1 MLVTGYRGGVFD
13 EEIVYLANT
22 CSSLDE
28 AWVHRPLSVDDIRSL
43 WFESTWYN
51 PRDFAL
57 LVIDGR
63 VRGYGWA
70 WSSRGVGRVFIC
82 VDPMLTSSL
91 YHAVVE
97 ELLSW
102 ARLRLEEEKI
112 SVVRLRALFEH
123 GVLHR
128 FLKSIISNYVEDY
141 PATVM
146 VLEKPPRL
154 VIPRGYSIREG
165 GLDDIDGIV
174 RVYNEAFS
182 RYEWFIE
189 WSMEDARKWYSRRK
203 VIVFV
208 AEHKGEGIVGYVDGE
223 VMKSIDGS
231 VNAVI
236 ATLAVKP
243 KHQGKGLGK
252 ALLSL
257 IASKLWSMGV
267 NRIFLESV
275 EGLEPFYGKLG
286 FRVWRRYVSLVTYI
300 GNLPSK
306 NVTLVKH
313 G

>member
-1 MLVTGYRGGVFD
+1 MIVTGYRGGVFD
-13 EEIVYLANT
+13 EDIVRLANT
-22 CSSLDE
+22 CSSFDE
-28 AWVHRPLSVDDIRSL
+28 AWAHRPLTVDDIRSL

-57 LVIDGR
+57 SVVDGR

-70 WSSRGVGRVFIC
+70 WISKDVGRAFIC
-82 VDPMLTSSL
+82 IDPALTSSL
-91 YHAVVE
+91 QYTVLE
-97 ELLSW
+97 DLLSW
-102 ARLRLEEEKI
+102 ARLRLEEEKV

-123 GVLHR
+123 GLVHR
-128 FLKSIISNYVEDY
+128 LLKSIIGNYVEDY
-141 PATVM
+141 PATLM
-146 VLEKPPRL
+146 VLEKPPRQT
-154 VIPRGYSIREG
+154 IPREYRVREG
-165 GLDDIDGIV
+165 GLSDLEGIV

-189 WSMEDARKWYSRRK
+189 WNIEDARKWYSRRK

-208 AEHKGEGIVGYVDGE
+208 AEHVDEGIVGYVDGE

-257 IASKLWSMGV
+257 IANKLWSMGV
-267 NRIFLESV
+267 DRIFLESV

-286 FRVWRRYVSLVTYI
+286 FRVWRRYVSLITHV
-300 GNLPSK
+300 GSLPQK
-306 NVTLVKH
+306 VITVVEY